1 MVPLAPLPFLVESKA
16 AKQTSEGQTNFLPAP
31 VNLVDSA
38 ATGSKKNKKGIKWG
52 TCIPCA
58 LRFIWFGCWNFYAL
72 QWRCEKCTK
81 STENRQATVL
91 WLKFQLRKSQWLQGR
106 HTHTH
111 YVHYW
116 VWIAVWSAISC
127 MLCETQFIGLLHSC
141 NGWAN
146 HLYFRWILRCLVAGI
161 FRSVGTV
168 GLNKWPGKFRALNQ
182 CNFRIT
188 PHYSQPACLFA
199 MHFCYIS
206 VLPHPLHLYMCTF
219 MCIRPLQF
227 C

>member
-1 MVPLAPLPFLVESKA
+1 MAVRKIHKINRKLPGYGSLIEISVEKISKA
-16 AKQTSEGQTNFLPAP
+16 AGHT
-31 VNLVDSA
+31 
-38 ATGSKKNKKGIKWG
+38 
-52 TCIPCA
+52 
-58 LRFIWFGCWNFYAL
+58 
-72 QWRCEKCTK
+72 
-81 STENRQATVL
+81 
-91 WLKFQLRKSQWLQGR
+91 

-127 MLCETQFIGLLHSC
+127 MLCETRFIGLLHFCS
-141 NGWAN
+141 GWAN

-161 FRSVGTV
+161 FSSVGIV

-206 VLPHPLHLYMCTF
+206 VLPHALPYLYMCTF

>member
-1 MVPLAPLPFLVESKA
+1 MRCNGG
-16 AKQTSEGQTNFLPAP
+16 AKNAQNQQKIAR
-31 VNLVDSA
+31 
-38 ATGSKKNKKGIKWG
+38 
-52 TCIPCA
+52 
-58 LRFIWFGCWNFYAL
+58 LRFSDWNFS
-72 QWRCEKCTK
+72 W
-81 STENRQATVL
+81 ENLNGCRAD
-91 WLKFQLRKSQWLQGR
+91 
-106 HTHTH
+106 THTH

-127 MLCETQFIGLLHSC
+127 TLCETRFIGLLHFC

-146 HLYFRWILRCLVAGI
+146 HSYFRWLLRCLVAGI

-206 VLPHPLHLYMCTF
+206 VLPHPFHLYMCTF

-227 C
+227 F

>member
-1 MVPLAPLPFLVESKA
+1 MRNLHTVCITFHLIRVLKFLCVAMAVRKMH
-16 AKQTSEGQTNFLPAP
+16 KIN
-31 VNLVDSA
+31 
-38 ATGSKKNKKGIKWG
+38 
-52 TCIPCA
+52 
-58 LRFIWFGCWNFYAL
+58 R
-72 QWRCEKCTK
+72 K
-81 STENRQATVL
+81 STVL